1 VERLVALGEVALEV
15 GLEHGWRSSRLAS
28 DRRESRAASE
38 PVRAA
43 DLYRWYVDRDVAEG
57 DLGVVVVGL
66 GRVVGTAVVLGLVS
80 GSIDEL
86 FGLNAFER
94 VALALL
100 LLGWHVVVVV
110 RVTGFCEFRHD
121 VAVVVEHL
129 DLDCDDAL
137 LQVVGEVALRAAEL
151 EVLAH
156 GAGRL
161 VLREAIARCCSGTFR
176 VRLDVDVRVRG
187 NELSN
192 RE

>member
-1 VERLVALGEVALEV
+1 MVI
-15 GLEHGWRSSRLAS
+15 
-28 DRRESRAASE
+28 
-38 PVRAA
+38 
-43 DLYRWYVDRDVAEG
+43 DRDVAEG
-57 DLGVVVVGL
+57 DMGVVVVAL
-66 GRVVGTAVVLGLVS
+66 GRVVGTVVLGLVS
-80 GSIDEL
+80 GGIDEL

-100 LLGWHVVVVV
+100 LLGWHFAVVVV
-110 RVTGFCEFRHD
+110 RVTGFSEFRND
-121 VAVVVEHL
+121 VVVVVEHL
-129 DLDCDDAL
+129 DLDCGDAL

-156 GAGRL
+156 GVGRL
-161 VLREAIARCCSGTFR
+161 VLREAIARCRSGTFR